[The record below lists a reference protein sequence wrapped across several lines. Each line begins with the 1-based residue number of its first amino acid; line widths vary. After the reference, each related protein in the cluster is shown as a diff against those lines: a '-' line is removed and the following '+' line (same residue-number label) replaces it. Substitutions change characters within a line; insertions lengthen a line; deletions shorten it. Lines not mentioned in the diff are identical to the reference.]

1 MDARSRISE
10 IPDSPPQSVP
20 QPQRR
25 LLRVGAILLLLA
37 TMFSPPIRSDA
48 AEPSGD
54 ADPAGTPGT
63 EDRAADED
71 HPGADAVLSEKVTV
85 TATRLALEPA
95 PLEEVPNHVS
105 VIDKQRIEQSGVNT
119 LQDLLVYETGATV
132 HDQVGNNIQKT
143 FDLRGFTGGTTT
155 NVFLDGAPL
164 NNTRNNMVALD
175 LIPLSSLERVE
186 ITRGSITT
194 QGGAGAMAGVINL
207 VPRRSEELSGSL
219 ALSGGSFDTRRF
231 GGEVGGTLGR
241 VGFYLTGGAEDTDGF
256 RQNAGGE
263 RRQLAGSVGL
273 DVGGSRRLELSF
285 LDSASDLGNPG
296 ALTAE
301 EIDDDPA
308 QAPFNRLDFTD
319 QRLSRAAL
327 NFRGGVTR
335 SLALAANLFVR
346 DRSSEIL
353 TTGRSAGL
361 FGGFD
366 LDLAESV
373 LGTTLQLTHTYRA
386 GAMLNELTGGVEW
399 SDGTTDARGISTPA
413 DDPGLIDP
421 SNVASLNTTE
431 RTTRALYVQNR
442 WRPND
447 TWSLTVGLRGDRDEL
462 GYRESIPDSTNND
475 SRNFSELSG
484 RIGVNWNPREQFGL
498 YASISDAFLPPTVEQ
513 LFAFPTFSSN
523 PDLEPEDSRSYEIGL
538 RKAWD
543 TTLSLSSALFL
554 IDVQN
559 EIIFD
564 PDAGQFGRN
573 VNAGETRRNG
583 IEVALR
589 GRPSSR
595 YGYFVNLTLLDAEF
609 RNGPNRG
616 NAIPQVPRKLLAAG
630 FDVGLTSAW
639 HLHADGFY
647 VGDQVLSNDDAN
659 EQRELPAYAVADLR
673 LVWRP
678 KLLGGRSPTGRSRGG
693 SLFAQVNNVFDEQYA
708 TRGIYA
714 AFLGDAFVN
723 PAPGR
728 NYLLGARWDF

>member
-1 MDARSRISE
+1 MDARSRVFE
-10 IPDSPPQSVP
+10 IPDSFQRSIPGYK
-20 QPQRR
+20 RR
-25 LLRVGAILLLLA
+25 LLRAVAILLLA
-37 TMFSPPIRSDA
+37 TMVSPPIRSDVA
-48 AEPSGD
+48 KSPGD
-54 ADPAGTPGT
+54 ADVAGSEGAERGVGDEEQPV
-63 EDRAADED
+63 ADT
-71 HPGADAVLSEKVTV
+71 ALVEKVTV
-85 TATRLALEPA
+85 TTTRLALEPA
-95 PLEEVPNHVS
+95 PVEEVPNHVS
-105 VIDKQRIEQSGVNT
+105 VIDKERIEQSGVNT
-119 LQDLLVYETGATV
+119 LQDLLLYETGAVV

-164 NNTRNNMVALD
+164 NDARNNMVALD
-175 LIPLSSLERVE
+175 LVPLSSLERVE

-194 QGGAGAMAGVINL
+194 QGGGGAMAGVINL

-219 ALSGGSFDTRRF
+219 ALSGGSFGTGRV

-241 VGFYLTGGAEDTDGF
+241 VGFYLTGGAEETDGF

-273 DVGGSRRLELSF
+273 DVGASRRLELSF

-319 QRLSRAAL
+319 QRLGQAAL

-353 TTGRSAGL
+353 TTGRSAEL
-361 FGGFD
+361 FGGFG
-366 LDLAESV
+366 LDLMEAV
-373 LGTTLQLTHTYRA
+373 IGTTVQLTHSYRA
-386 GAMLNELTGGVEW
+386 GSMLNELTGGAEW

-421 SNVASLNTTE
+421 NNVASLNATE
-431 RTTRALYVQNR
+431 RTTRAVYIQDR

-447 TWSLTVGLRGDRDEL
+447 TWSLTFGLRADRDEL
-462 GYRESIPDSTNND
+462 GYRESSPDPTNND
-475 SRNFSELSG
+475 SRSFSELSG
-484 RIGVNWNPREQFGL
+484 RIGANWNPREQFGL

-513 LFAFPTFSSN
+513 LFAFPTFFSN
-523 PDLEPEDSRSYEIGL
+523 PDLEPEDSRSYELGV
-538 RKAWD
+538 RNAWGS
-543 TTLSLSSALFL
+543 TLSLNAALFL
-554 IDVQN
+554 TDVEN
-559 EIIFD
+559 EILFD
-564 PDAGQFGRN
+564 PAAGLFGGN
-573 VNAGETRRNG
+573 VNAGETRRTG
-583 IEVALR
+583 IELALR
-589 GRPSSR
+589 GRPSRR

-616 NAIPQVPRKLLAAG
+616 NAIPQVPRELLAAG

-639 HLHADGFY
+639 RLHVDGFY
-647 VGDQVLSNDDAN
+647 VGEQALSNDEAN

-678 KLLGGRSPTGRSRGG
+678 ELLTGRSPTGRSRGG